1 MRRVAWGI
9 TGGGQYLAE
18 SVRAMREVAARH
30 RVCTFVSKAGEEVL
44 RMYGLL
50 DGLHE
55 ISRGSYLEEIF
66 LERESGSSFPM
77 TGRFMLGRFD
87 MLLIAPATSNT
98 VAKIACGIA
107 DTIVTNAAALAE
119 KADVPVLVLPTDV
132 REVVT
137 RAPYAV
143 NRGLCEACEICPPQ
157 TACPGGAIS
166 GDEIRSIDLMR
177 CKGCGT
183 CLPLC
188 RTGAIYAERM
198 NVRRRSIDMRNI
210 ELLRERGYMILESP
224 EEIPAA
230 VEGVMINN
238 NIEVQRTE

>member
-1 MRRVAWGI
+1 MTRIAWGI

-30 RVCTFVSKAGEEVL
+30 RVCTLVSRAGEEVL

-50 DGLHE
+50 DMLQE
-55 ISRGSYLEEIF
+55 ISRGNYLEEVF
-66 LERESGSSFPM
+66 LESKSGSSFPM
-77 TGRFMLGRFD
+77 TGRLMLGRFD

-132 REVVT
+132 REAVT

-143 NRGLCEACEICPPQ
+143 NRELCEACGICPPQ
-157 TACPGGAIS
+157 TACPRGAIS
-166 GDEIRSIDLMR
+166 GDEIRSIDLML
-177 CKGCGT
+177 CDGCGT
-183 CLPLC
+183 CLSLC
-188 RTGAIYAERM
+188 STGAIDAVRM
-198 NVRRRSIDMRNI
+198 NVRRRSIDIRNI
-210 ELLRERGYMILESP
+210 EILRERGYMILESP

-230 VEGVMINN
+230 VEDVKIKREM
-238 NIEVQRTE
+238 QRIG

>member
-50 DGLHE
+50 EKLRE
-55 ISRGSYLEEIF
+55 ISGGGYLEEIF
-66 LERESGSSFPM
+66 LESESGRSFPM
-77 TGRFMLGRFD
+77 TGRLMIGRYD
-87 MLLIAPATSNT
+87 LLLIAPATSNT
-98 VAKIACGIA
+98 VAKIACGIS

-119 KADVPVLVLPTDV
+119 KAQVPVLVLPTDV

-143 NRGLCEACEICPPQ
+143 NREMCNACEICPPQ
-157 TACPGGAIS
+157 TACPQGAIS
-166 GDEIRSIDLMR
+166 GDGVRSIDLMR
-177 CKGCGT
+177 CDGCGT

-188 RTGAIYAERM
+188 SSSAIDAVWM
-198 NVRRRSIDMRNI
+198 NVRRRSIDQRNI
-210 ELLRERGYMILESP
+210 EMLRERGYTILESP
-224 EEIPAA
+224 EDIPEA
-230 VEGVMINN
+230 VAKTATGRHPQERVH
-238 NIEVQRTE
+238 E

>member
-18 SVRAMREVAARH
+18 SVKAMREVAARN
-30 RVCTFVSKAGEEVL
+30 RVCTFVSRAGEEVL

-50 DGLHE
+50 DVLQE
-55 ISRGSYLEEIF
+55 ISRGGYLEEIF
-66 LERESGSSFPM
+66 LESESGRSFPM
-77 TGRFMLGRFD
+77 TGRLMLGRFD

-98 VAKIACGIA
+98 VAKIACGIS

-119 KADVPVLVLPTDV
+119 KAEVPVLVLPTDL

-143 NRGLCEACEICPPQ
+143 NREVCRGCEICPPQ
-157 TACPGGAIS
+157 TACPQGAIS
-166 GDEIRSIDLMR
+166 GDDIRSIDLML
-177 CKGCGT
+177 CDGCGT

-188 RTGAIYAERM
+188 SSGAIDAVRM
-198 NVRRRSIDMRNI
+198 NVRRRCIDLRNI
-210 ELLRERGYMILESP
+210 EILRERGYVILESP
-224 EEIPAA
+224 EEIPEA
-230 VEGVMINN
+230 VEGEVFKRNN
-238 NIEVQRTE
+238 MHGSE